1 MMGIVREIYVS
12 PGDVVKAGDILVV
25 IEAMKM
31 NNDLKAR
38 RPGRVQEVY
47 VSAGERVEQGRALLL
62 LAQD

>member
-12 PGDVVKAGDILVV
+12 AGDNVKAGDILLV

-38 RPGRVQEVY
+38 RIGRVRRVY
-47 VSAGERVEQGRALLL
+47 VSQGQRVEQGRALLR
-62 LAQD
+62 LAQH